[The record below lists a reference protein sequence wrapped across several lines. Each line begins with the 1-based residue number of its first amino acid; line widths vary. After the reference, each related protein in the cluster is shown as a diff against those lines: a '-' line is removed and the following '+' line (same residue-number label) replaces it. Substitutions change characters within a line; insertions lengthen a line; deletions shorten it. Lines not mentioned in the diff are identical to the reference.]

1 MVIETLQGIIQKN
14 VNDDSANVDDA
25 IDTAIKF
32 LSGFFHIRKIDNS
45 QTVSTDDVFLEKPDR
60 CLKVL
65 TVKIGDT
72 YITKANS
79 DNLQDIEDNENQRWY
94 IEDEFLS
101 GAENKIHLTK
111 AISSEENGDD
121 VLIWYLSGFTPLEGT
136 AESLT
141 DLPEQLEPLLIV
153 FATYFYYGL
162 LVSYVKN
169 HKAEFPNMTV
179 WDVIAIWDTW
189 RIHSFELLEILQKGG
204 STSSQ

>member
-1 MVIETLQGIIQKN
+1 MVIETLQSIIQKN

-32 LSGFFHIRKIDNS
+32 LSGFFHLRKIDDS

-65 TVKIGDT
+65 RVKIGDA
-72 YITKANS
+72 YITKAES
-79 DNLQDIEDNENQRWY
+79 DNLQDIEDSESQRWY
-94 IEDEFLS
+94 VEDEFLS
-101 GAENKIHLTK
+101 GADNKIHLTK
-111 AISSEENGDD
+111 AISSEDDGDD
-121 VLIWYLSGFTPLEGT
+121 VIIWYLSGFTPLGGV
-136 AESLT
+136 ALSNT
-141 DLPEQLEPLLIV
+141 DLPEQLEPLLIS

-189 RIHSFELLEILQKGG
+189 RIHSYELLEMLQKGG
-204 STSSQ
+204 SVSSQ

>member
-1 MVIETLQGIIQKN
+1 MVIEDLQAIIQKN
-14 VNDDSANVDDA
+14 INDDSANVDDA

-32 LSGFFHIRKIDNS
+32 LSGFFYLRKIDDS
-45 QTVSTDDVFLEKPDR
+45 QNVSTDDIFLGKPDR

-65 TVKIGDT
+65 IVKIGDD
-72 YITKANS
+72 YIKEVKFN
-79 DNLQDIEDNENQRWY
+79 NLQAIEDNESQRWFV
-94 IEDEFLS
+94 EDEFLS
-101 GAENKIHLTK
+101 GADNKIHLTK
-111 AISSEENGDD
+111 AISSDDNGDQ
-121 VLIWYLSGFTPLEGT
+121 VLIWYLSGFTPLGGV
-136 AESLT
+136 ALSNT

-189 RIHSFELLEILQKGG
+189 RIHSFELLEMFQKTG
-204 STSSQ
+204 SISN